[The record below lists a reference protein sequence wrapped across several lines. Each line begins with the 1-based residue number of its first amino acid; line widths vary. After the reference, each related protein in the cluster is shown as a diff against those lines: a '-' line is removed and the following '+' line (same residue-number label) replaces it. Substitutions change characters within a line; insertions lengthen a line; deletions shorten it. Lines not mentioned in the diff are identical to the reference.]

1 MLTWRARQD
10 KQQSSK
16 VQAPIHP
23 SMLQN
28 SAYFDRFS
36 VICSKFCVVST
47 YNLLLVHSLLLPSCV
62 SAPETFLKIS
72 KYHTLLIIPIHP
84 SIVVSTYNTTSHLEF
99 LRIFFFKLARWFVI
113 EIRERRTRAMSKSVI
128 CDSNFV
134 RRWLIDSRQASRCN
148 SKMKKVLSLNRYH

>member
-1 MLTWRARQD
+1 MYQYLMGYEVNFKATKNKVPSSKIGLGCWPRGLEFFCLTISRVLTWRARQD

-36 VICSKFCVVST
+36 VICLFLEMSLSKFCVVST

-84 SIVVSTYNTTSHLEF
+84 SIHCSFNLQY
-99 LRIFFFKLARWFVI
+99 
-113 EIRERRTRAMSKSVI
+113 
-128 CDSNFV
+128 
-134 RRWLIDSRQASRCN
+134 
-148 SKMKKVLSLNRYH
+148 Y

>member
-1 MLTWRARQD
+1 MYQYLMGYEVNFKATKNKVPSSKIGLGCWPRGLEFFCLTISRVLTWRARQD

-84 SIVVSTYNTTSHLEF
+84 SIVVSTYNLLLVT
-99 LRIFFFKLARWFVI
+99 
-113 EIRERRTRAMSKSVI
+113 
-128 CDSNFV
+128 
-134 RRWLIDSRQASRCN
+134 
-148 SKMKKVLSLNRYH
+148 

>member
-1 MLTWRARQD
+1 MSRVLTWRARQD

-36 VICSKFCVVST
+36 VICLFLEMSLSKFCVVST

-99 LRIFFFKLARWFVI
+99 LRFFFQAGK
-113 EIRERRTRAMSKSVI
+113 MI
-128 CDSNFV
+128 CYRN
-134 RRWLIDSRQASRCN
+134 
-148 SKMKKVLSLNRYH
+148 